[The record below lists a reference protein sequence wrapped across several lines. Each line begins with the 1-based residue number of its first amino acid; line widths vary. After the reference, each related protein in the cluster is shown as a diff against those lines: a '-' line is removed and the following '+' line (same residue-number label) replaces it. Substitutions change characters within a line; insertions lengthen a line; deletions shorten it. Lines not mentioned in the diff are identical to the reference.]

1 VGAAGADIAGAEL
14 VAVPAAP
21 DDLVVVDDGDDVFE
35 LLLQPGTNALNAVA
49 AAMPMIAI
57 IGVFIRAPIRC
68 LRPGPG
74 VRRVPGTVTEPQSG
88 RARALT
94 VVRFERCFAES
105 PPEALRQSDD
115 KPRNSAPEPRP
126 A

>member
-1 VGAAGADIAGAEL
+1 VGAPGADIAGAEL
-14 VAVPAAP
+14 VAVPDAP

-68 LRPGPG
+68 LRP
-74 VRRVPGTVTEPQSG
+74 VPGYDMSP
-88 RARALT
+88 
-94 VVRFERCFAES
+94 VR
-105 PPEALRQSDD
+105 
-115 KPRNSAPEPRP
+115 
-126 A
+126 